1 MKADVKVALEEELLQ
16 TILEG
21 ARRQYPRETVV
32 LLRGRKGKN
41 LIEITDL
48 LIPPLANYGKGF
60 ANIPLHMLPTDF
72 SIVGSAHSHPSG
84 NLTPSSTDLNHFF
97 GMVLMITGFPFANK
111 ENAVVYNR
119 NGEKLTLQV
128 TERGKT

>member
-1 MKADVKVALEEELLQ
+1 MKTDVKVVVNEELLQ
-16 TILEG
+16 AILEG
-21 ARRQYPRETVV
+21 ARRLCPKETV
-32 LLRGRKGKN
+32 LFLRGRKVKN

-60 ANIPLHMLPTDF
+60 ADIPLHMLPTDF

-84 NLTPSSTDLNHFF
+84 NLMPSPTDLNHFF
-97 GMVLMITGFPFANK
+97 GMMLMIAGFPFTNE
-111 ENAVVYNR
+111 ENVAVYNR

-128 TERGKT
+128 MERGKT